1 MKYFEIEDAPELK
14 HAPKIQNWYGTF
26 DVRNI
31 KLETYP
37 RLPKRQ
43 LFIVEPSESM
53 IFTDFVL
60 YPFLLVTPKVMKV
73 ISMYKEV
80 CFYRDVILL
89 NQLKRESQLYYLP
102 VFNETNELQVIDKVY
117 AEEMKEPILKA
128 EEREKVNVSSQIFW
142 VNDSKRRHTIISL
155 DLAESLLRRNVFG
168 LGLKEVE
175 LFRKK

>member
-1 MKYFEIEDAPELK
+1 MKYFEIVDAPELK
-14 HAPKIQNWYGTF
+14 YAPKIQNWYGTF

-37 RLPKRQ
+37 KLPKRQ
-43 LFIVEPSESM
+43 LFIVEPSENM

-102 VFNETNELQVIDKVY
+102 VFNETNELQVIDKIY
-117 AEEMKEPILKA
+117 AEEMKGPNLQA
-128 EEREKVNVSSQIFW
+128 EEWDKVNVSSQIFW
-142 VNDSKRRHTIISL
+142 VNDSKKRHTIISL
-155 DLAESLLRRNVFG
+155 DLAESLLRRDVFG

>member
-1 MKYFEIEDAPELK
+1 MKYFEIVDVPELK
-14 HAPKIQNWYGTF
+14 YAPKIQNWYGTF

-37 RLPKRQ
+37 KLPKRQ
-43 LFIVEPSESM
+43 LFIVEPSENM

-60 YPFLLVTPKVMKV
+60 YPFLLVTPNVMKV

-89 NQLKRESQLYYLP
+89 NQLKRESKLYYLP

-117 AEEMKEPILKA
+117 AEEMKKPNLQA

-142 VNDSKRRHTIISL
+142 VNDPKKRHTIISL
-155 DLAESLLRRNVFG
+155 DLAESLLRRDVFG